1 MLLGGLWHGAA
12 WKFIAWGALHGGGL
26 AVERMLE
33 PWIGRRA
40 SSPAAKIIATLI
52 VFHFVCLA
60 WIFFRAEDFAVA
72 SLYIGGL
79 ASGWGEGVQQAG
91 PFVVALIAI
100 GLAGQFTPDALF
112 ERVALAFARVPSWG
126 LGAMAGIVVA
136 LINALGPEGVAPFI
150 YFRF

>member
-1 MLLGGLWHGAA
+1 
-12 WKFIAWGALHGGGL
+12 
-26 AVERMLE
+26 
-33 PWIGRRA
+33 
-40 SSPAAKIIATLI
+40 
-52 VFHFVCLA
+52 
-60 WIFFRAEDFAVA
+60 
-72 SLYIGGL
+72 
-79 ASGWGEGVQQAG
+79 
-91 PFVVALIAI
+91 VALIAI